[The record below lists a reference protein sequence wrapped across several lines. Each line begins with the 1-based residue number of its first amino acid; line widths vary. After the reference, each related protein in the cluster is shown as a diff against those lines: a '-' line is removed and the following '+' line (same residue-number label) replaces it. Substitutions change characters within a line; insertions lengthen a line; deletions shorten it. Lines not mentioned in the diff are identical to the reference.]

1 MLGGLVVV
9 CRKKISFS
17 NPERLMM
24 YDTWSSLRTYPS
36 SFLEVLLPELMHCQW
51 LWCWQST
58 PGAGA
63 LLSSSA
69 TGRSS
74 HGPCVRWPTQTMKK
88 PEQQLHIYVDLCG
101 ICIQCKETLPY
112 RCRSVEIKNGQVK
125 LEWFCN
131 LPNTLSILIRIVVS
145 LSYVELTLPDAGPPP
160 PNAHP
165 RESRPF

>member
-1 MLGGLVVV
+1 
-9 CRKKISFS
+9 
-17 NPERLMM
+17 MM
-24 YDTWSSLRTYPS
+24 YDTSSSLRTYPS
-36 SFLEVLLPELMHCQW
+36 SFLEVLLPEPDALPVTLMLAKPAW
-51 LWCWQST
+51 SWGSM
-58 PGAGA
+58 
-63 LLSSSA
+63 SSSA

-88 PEQQLHIYVDLCG
+88 PEQQLYIYVDLCG
-101 ICIQCKETLPY
+101 ICTQCKETLPY

-160 PNAHP
+160 LTRTPENQGLFKGLQFSSP
-165 RESRPF
+165 SNKNDEPE